1 MSHTNS
7 KPMILIVDDDAS
19 MVRTTAMI
27 LDRKGY
33 NVDTAEGGARAIE
46 MVQEREYGVIFLD
59 IKMPVMDGVETNRR
73 IKEICPEAVVMMMT
87 AYAVEEL
94 VEQALDEGACGI
106 LYKPLD
112 IDRMLEIIEEA
123 EVTGSGTLVL
133 VVDDNPAIGEALQQ
147 VLTKNGHVV
156 GVASTGEEAIAMA
169 VQEAYDVLFIDLKL
183 PAINGLETYLAIKK
197 VNPEAVAVIMT
208 AYLDELSDL
217 VDRALEEDAYALL
230 RKPFDIEDVL
240 GLVEEITGRK

>member
-1 MSHTNS
+1 MSHTNN
-7 KPMILIVDDDAS
+7 KPTILIVDDDAS

-156 GVASTGEEAIAMA
+156 GVASTGEEALAMA
-169 VQEAYDVLFIDLKL
+169 IQETYDVLFIDLKL

-240 GLVEEITGRK
+240 RLVEEITGRK

>member
-1 MSHTNS
+1 MSHTNN
-7 KPMILIVDDDAS
+7 KPTILIVDDDAS

-169 VQEAYDVLFIDLKL
+169 IQETYDVLFIDLKL

-240 GLVEEITGRK
+240 RLVEEITGRK

>member
-1 MSHTNS
+1 MSHTNN
-7 KPMILIVDDDAS
+7 KPTILIVDDDAS

-147 VLTKNGHVV
+147 VLTKNRHVV

-169 VQEAYDVLFIDLKL
+169 IQETYDVLFIDLKL

-240 GLVEEITGRK
+240 RLVEEITGRK